1 MSYTTEQIKALAE
14 QLLCHPVSRSIDEI
28 ETAGELL
35 IELVKQRDE
44 LLAALENLADASGQ
58 WTSHSEQM
66 RLAHFGDKA
75 TISGVKATP

>member
-14 QLLCHPVSRSIDEI
+14 QLLCHPVSRSINEI

-44 LLAALENLADASGQ
+44 LMAALESLTDASGQ
-58 WTSHSEQM
+58 WTTHSEQI
-66 RLAHFGDKA
+66 RIAHFGAKA
-75 TISGVKATP
+75 IIASVKATP